1 MREKYLKALVE
12 ARMSRI
18 AILEDL
24 SVRAI
29 DVKLEILEAR
39 GGEVL
44 QIGDRSQAVGVGQ
57 RLRGYRR
64 WRSDDGR
71 SSDSCHLLGALVA
84 VVENRRFGRRLVRRR
99 RRRHSR
105 WRFEKCGS

>member
-1 MREKYLKALVE
+1 MREKDLKALVE

-39 GGEVL
+39 GSEVL

-57 RLRGYRR
+57 RLRGCRR

-105 WRFEKCGS
+105 WRFEKRGS